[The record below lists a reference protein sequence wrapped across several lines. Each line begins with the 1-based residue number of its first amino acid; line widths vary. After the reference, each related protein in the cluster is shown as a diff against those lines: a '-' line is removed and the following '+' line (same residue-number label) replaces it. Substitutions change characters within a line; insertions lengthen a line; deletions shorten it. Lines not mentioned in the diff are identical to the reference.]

1 MKNILELFERNKKF
15 RITIYVLFISLF
27 TLFGWMVR
35 SYQQEKV
42 MEEKVS
48 MMNMNTSE
56 SESIIQKED
65 TSIGE
70 EELSGETEEIAGK
83 EKEFIINIL
92 SHIEKKSSLI
102 RNCVSIADYRKFIA
116 TGKSDKNSIFSDMIE
131 KYSDYI
137 KDNKQEHAL
146 SDIIITGTETIKD
159 SSGKE
164 VIKIRYQYPDQDR
177 EHEMYF
183 SKRAKKWLAIPF
195 GIDTS
200 KKISEIVVTKGYLP
214 TRVTGNIANLYN
226 GRKRIFL
233 FFGQMYTSKIA
244 WDKTG
249 YPILIHV
256 YTDQNEES
264 IIRLENE
271 EDLQGFHA
279 NFLFSDHPMYME
291 FTVPDIFHGNINRI
305 SFEGLMTKYEDERY
319 QAREINDSIE
329 MTIKI

>member
-1 MKNILELFERNKKF
+1 MRKILDLFERNKKF
-15 RITIYVLFISLF
+15 RITIYVLFLSFF
-27 TLFGWMVR
+27 TFLGWMVR
-35 SYQQEKV
+35 SYQQERV

-48 MMNMNTSE
+48 MMNASE
-56 SESIIQKED
+56 SESIIQKEESS
-65 TSIGE
+65 TGNEE
-70 EELSGETEEIAGK
+70 EELNGDTEEITGR
-83 EKEFIINIL
+83 EKEFTINIL
-92 SHIEKKSSLI
+92 NHIEKKSSLM
-102 RNCVSIADYRKFIA
+102 RNYISIADYRKFIA
-116 TGKSDKNSIFSDMIE
+116 TEKSNKNAIFSDIIE

-137 KDNKQEHAL
+137 KNNRKEHAL
-146 SDIIITGTETIKD
+146 SEIVITGTETIKD
-159 SSGKE
+159 SSEKE

-271 EDLQGFHA
+271 EDLQGFHT
-279 NFLFSDHPMYME
+279 NLLSSDRPMYME

-329 MTIKI
+329 MAIKI